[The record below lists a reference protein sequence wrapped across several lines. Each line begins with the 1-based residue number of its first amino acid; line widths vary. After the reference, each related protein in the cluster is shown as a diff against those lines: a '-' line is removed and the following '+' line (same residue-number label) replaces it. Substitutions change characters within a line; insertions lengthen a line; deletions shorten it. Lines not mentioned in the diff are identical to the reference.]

1 MKALKRKTVFLFDFD
16 GTLMQSNAI
25 KREAFFTAISDH
37 PEAIDTLRHI
47 LDGPNPGDRYA
58 VFRELERRLPDIDA
72 TERTRAYGDIS
83 ERAILEAEEVTG
95 ASALLE
101 TLHDRGAAA
110 VINSA
115 TPEAPLREVVAQ
127 LRFARWVN
135 SVHGGP
141 AAKAENARQ
150 ALSKLGQD
158 PHDAVVIGDGENDH
172 ACARELNCAFIAID
186 SDGNDFDTPPAVRA
200 PDLATVLRWLQS

>member
-1 MKALKRKTVFLFDFD
+1 VKALKRKSVFLFDFD

-25 KREAFFTAISDH
+25 KREAFFTAISDR
-37 PEAIDTLRHI
+37 PDAIETLRHI
-47 LDGPNPGDRYA
+47 LDGPSPGDRYA
-58 VFRELERRLPDIDA
+58 VFRELERRRPDIDA

-83 ERAILEAEEVTG
+83 ARAILEAKEVTG
-95 ASALLE
+95 ANALLK

-115 TPEAPLREVVAQ
+115 TPQAPLREVVAQ
-127 LRFARWVN
+127 LQFAPWIS

-141 AAKAENARQ
+141 ATKAENARQ
-150 ALSKLGQD
+150 ALSGLGKD
-158 PHDAVVIGDGENDH
+158 PQDAVVIGDGENDC
-172 ACARELNCAFIAID
+172 ACARELDCAFIAID
-186 SDGNDFDTPPAVRA
+186 SDGNDFVTPPTVRS